1 MSEAN
6 VEIIRRHYERDAEE
20 FRGGDV
26 RAFLEIAGA
35 RYVPPSGLDRTRTPT
50 SGSSARPLCDALR
63 EKQQRAGPKTAQLRR
78 RRSLV
83 R

>member
-26 RAFLEIAGA
+26 GAFLEIAGA
-35 RYVPPSGLDRTRTPT
+35 RCPSSGLDWTRTPT

-63 EKQQRAGPKTAQLRR
+63 EKQQRAGPKTAHLRR